1 MSFFVYFNH
10 VNRRNTKLFVY
21 CFPSRVMIEMEE
33 FRFALC
39 MNYVIIKCLLLELV
53 SGFDW
58 VARHPF

>member
-53 SGFDW
+53 SGFD
-58 VARHPF
+58 